1 MQTTTNMGKQAQTQ
15 RPVHALIRQ
24 RWSPRSFTG
33 EPVSAEVLEQLFEA
47 ASWAP
52 SAFNEQPWSYLY
64 AHRED
69 EAAFGQMLDCLFEG
83 NRSWAANAGVLILSL
98 AAPNLSA
105 NGKPNRHYMHD
116 TGAANNSLL
125 LEATANGLYG
135 HMMGGFDAKA
145 AISAFSLPET
155 VEPVCFIALGHLGS
169 PEQLPEPLRSREE
182 AARSRKP
189 VLSFTQNLGA

>member
-1 MQTTTNMGKQAQTQ
+1 MNKQAQTQ
-15 RPVHALIRQ
+15 RPVHSLIRQ

-33 EPVSAEVLEQLFEA
+33 EPVRAEVLEQLFEA

-69 EAAFGQMLDCLFEG
+69 KAAFGQMLDCLFEG

-135 HMMGGFDAKA
+135 HMMGGFDANA
-145 AISAFSLPET
+145 TISAFRLPET
-155 VEPVCFIALGHLGS
+155 VEPVCFIALGHLGR

-189 VLSFTQNLGA
+189 VLAFTQNLGA